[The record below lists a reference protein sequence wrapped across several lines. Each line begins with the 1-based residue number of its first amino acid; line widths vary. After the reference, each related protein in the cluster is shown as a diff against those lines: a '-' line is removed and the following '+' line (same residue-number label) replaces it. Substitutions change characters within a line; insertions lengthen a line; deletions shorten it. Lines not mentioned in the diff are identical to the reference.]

1 MVFRLG
7 IDNIETNELKGSV
20 GIITNST
27 GVTGNIEQNID
38 YLTRKNVKLNCIFSL
53 EHGFYGTYNNGEIV
67 PDETYNHIPVKSLYK
82 SDTRDPDR
90 SLFEEFDTI
99 IFDVQD
105 AGVRHYTYIS
115 TLYKVMTTMKPQK
128 GRLLVLDRPNP
139 IRSDIVDGPVLLKEF
154 SSFVGIKEIPT
165 RYGMTIGELSRL
177 FDEEIGSDVKVVEMS
192 GYSRDTYLD
201 DLMPHYIPMS
211 LNLPSVSAAI
221 NYSGM
226 CFLEGI
232 NMSLGRGTPY
242 PFLQIGSPFLWDMNL
257 KGTDGLTLR
266 RTEFTPL
273 LDPFRNQRVGGYYL
287 HITDRDSYNPLKFAI
302 ETMIEAYRHGRIEI
316 NKRWLGLLY
325 GSNKLISMIEEGNS
339 AQDIVNSWQDDLRL
353 FRESRENF
361 LLYR

>member
-7 IDNIETNELKGSV
+7 IDNIRRDELEGSV
-20 GIITNST
+20 GIITNAT
-27 GVTGNIEQNID
+27 GVTSSIEQNID
-38 YLTRKNVKLNCIFSL
+38 YITRKNVKLNCIFSL

-82 SDTRDPDR
+82 SDTHDPDR
-90 SLFEEFDTI
+90 SLFEDFDTI

-115 TLYKVMTTMKPQK
+115 TLYKVMATIKPHK
-128 GRLLVLDRPNP
+128 GRLVVLDRPNP
-139 IRSDIVDGPVLLKEF
+139 IRSDIVDGPVLVREF
-154 SSFVGIKEIPT
+154 SSFIGIKEIPT

-192 GYSRDTYLD
+192 GYNRNTYLD
-201 DLMPHYIPMS
+201 DLMSHYIPMS
-211 LNLPSVSAAI
+211 LNLPSMNATI

-226 CFLEGI
+226 CMLEGI

-242 PFLQIGSPFLWDMNL
+242 PFLQIGSPFLWDMKL
-257 KGTDGLTLR
+257 KGADGLTLR

-273 LDPFRNQRVGGYYL
+273 LEPFKNQRVKGYYL
-287 HITDRDSYNPLKFAI
+287 HITDRGSYNPLKFAI
-302 ETMIEAYRHGRIEI
+302 ETMIEAYNYGKIEI
-316 NKRWLGLLY
+316 NERWLGLLY
-325 GSNKLISMIEEGNS
+325 GSNKLVSMIEDEAS
-339 AQDIVNSWQDDLRL
+339 VQDIINSWQDDLQS
-353 FRESRENF
+353 FRERRENF